1 MTLSPLMKFITF
13 RNWILVIRFI
23 TMTNFITLVK
33 YITLMIFS
41 VMLRFIALMKLT
53 WLTESINLTKPITLM
68 KFFQHGEIQPLI
80 GHITFNVSH
89 WGIQLPWWSIY
100 SCYSLSSWR
109 SHKIDQIH
117 QIKQPYQV
125 DFLLIQFVS
134 FI

>member
-1 MTLSPLMKFITF
+1 MKFITF

-53 WLTESINLTKPITLM
+53 WLMESIDLTKPITLM
-68 KFFQHGEIQPLI
+68 KFLQHGEIQPLI
-80 GHITFNVSH
+80 SHITFNVFH

-100 SCYSLSSWR
+100 SCYSSSSWWG
-109 SHKIDQIH
+109 HNIDEFH
-117 QIKQPYQV
+117 QTNQQYQV
-125 DFLLIQFVS
+125 NFLLIQFVS